1 MEQFQ
6 YHAGPR
12 FLAGPIDNFLAEAES
27 LGHMSSHTVLLLA
40 LAIGVIAGLRSLT
53 APAVTSWAARLGWLA
68 VHNTPFQ
75 FMASTTAV
83 AIFSLLALAELVA
96 DQLPSTPSRT
106 APPGLIARILM
117 GGLSAATI
125 AAAGGQSAW
134 IGAALGVLGGIAGAF
149 GGYQVRTG
157 LVRKLRVKD
166 LVIAILEDIV
176 AIGGGLFLVSRF

>member
-1 MEQFQ
+1 
-6 YHAGPR
+6 
-12 FLAGPIDNFLAEAES
+12 
-27 LGHMSSHTVLLLA
+27 MSSQTVLLLA

-53 APAVTSWAARLGWLA
+53 APAVTSLAAHLGWLP
-68 VHNTPFQ
+68 VHGTPFQ
-75 FMASTTAV
+75 FMASLVAV

-106 APPGLIARILM
+106 GPPGLIARILM

-125 AAAGGQSAW
+125 AAAGGQNAW
-134 IGAALGVLGGIAGAF
+134 IGAALGVLGAVAGAF